1 MIFTGISKT
10 FSLENEDQYNTIGA
24 FWDELMKVYRLSDLR
39 GLGYN
44 WTADTIEYVI
54 GLKDGIIDDANCTVE
69 LPDEGWIECK
79 GKTCDLQEIYRKIYE
94 DGRLKYEIETF
105 TEDGNCEI
113 LYIRA

>member
-54 GLKDGIIDDANCTVE
+54 GLKDGIIDGANCTVK

-79 GKTCDLQEIYRKIYE
+79 GKTCDLQEISRKIYE

>member
-1 MIFTGISKT
+1 MYS
-10 FSLENEDQYNTIGA
+10 
-24 FWDELMKVYRLSDLR
+24 
-39 GLGYN
+39 
-44 WTADTIEYVI
+44 
-54 GLKDGIIDDANCTVE
+54 TVE

>member
-54 GLKDGIIDDANCTVE
+54 GLKDGIIDGANCTVE
-69 LPDEGWIECK
+69 LPDEGWNECK

-105 TEDGNCEI
+105 TEDGNCKI